1 MVLKYHQVV
10 DNRMFISKYEPS
22 SSYVYA
28 KLVLFESTR
37 ALPNC
42 GKALV
47 PSNRRPYTKEK
58 KGKEKKIDT
67 LSSIDPFH
75 QAVESLT
82 ALDEILAM

>member
-1 MVLKYHQVV
+1 MHVV
-10 DNRMFISKYEPS
+10 NSIVETKQDYGAEIPSGCRYRMFISTYEP

-37 ALPNC
+37 ALPEC

-58 KGKEKKIDT
+58 REKRKN
-67 LSSIDPFH
+67 
-75 QAVESLT
+75 
-82 ALDEILAM
+82 